1 MTKAKESKA
10 LVHGSIAFSPA
21 LCKSFGVCAG
31 LLIQQIHYWC
41 MDRAHLIGGHFWVY
55 NTTKEW
61 ADQLGVFDERTIK
74 NNLKALR
81 EQGIVIVGNHNK
93 HKYDKTLWY
102 RLDYEALAVR
112 MRQCSLRWL
121 EFHDPLG
128 NCFTNHSEAVAQ
140 PIPETTA
147 KTTSETPLATAAPS
161 QDFTTGEG
169 NLELGEATM
178 AKGPSTA
185 SQLLSHLKE
194 KQGTPVPAKENSASS
209 LERVF
214 KTVAPKHNEMS
225 CIPSFT
231 MKDKGQLGRLAKSWG
246 SEADKVMETLCSDWA
261 GFSKDLIATLG
272 MSKRPLV
279 PHLPFIVKYADHA
292 MAYHR
297 ATVQL
302 TAKPAQTIEP
312 VSGPVSEQAESLT
325 VNPPKKKLV
334 IIKKKAPEAVP
345 AVSQAHTE
353 PVAEAEDEMSLE
365 ALLALGNQIKN

>member
-21 LCKSFGVCAG
+21 LCKAFGVCAG

-102 RLDYEALAVR
+102 RLDYEALASR
-112 MRQCSLRWL
+112 MRQCSVRWL

-128 NCFTNHSEAVAQ
+128 NCFTNHSDAVAQ

-147 KTTSETPLATAAPS
+147 KTTTETPLATATPS
-161 QDFTTGEG
+161 QGSTPEG
-169 NLELGEATM
+169 DNLELGEETM

-185 SQLLSHLKE
+185 SQLLTHLKE
-194 KQGTPVPAKENSASS
+194 KQGTPAPAKENSAAS

-214 KTVAPKHNEMS
+214 KTIAPKHNEMS

-246 SEADKVMETLCSDWA
+246 TEADKVMATLCSDWA

-272 MSKRPLV
+272 MSKRPMV

-302 TAKPAQTIEP
+302 TATPAHPSKGQPEP
-312 VSGPVSEQAESLT
+312 VMET
-325 VNPPKKKLV
+325 VDATVITPKKKLV
-334 IIKKKAPEAVP
+334 IIKKKVP
-345 AVSQAHTE
+345 VSVPQDHAE
-353 PVAEAEDEMSLE
+353 PVAAEAEDEMSLE